1 MPPNRSVAE
10 RLRATAS
17 LREDVGADEPE
28 PVSVVIAQH
37 DVASVVVRLSRALEQ
52 ASELLE
58 AASELHRKVAELH
71 GALTEPL
78 VDLERVLAEAQKQTP
93 NGAA

>member
-37 DVASVVVRLSRALEQ
+37 DVASVVVELSRALEQ

-78 VDLERVLAEAQKQTP
+78 VERVLAEAQKPTP

>member
-37 DVASVVVRLSRALEQ
+37 DVASVVVELSRALEQ
-52 ASELLE
+52 ATYSKPR
-58 AASELHRKVAELH
+58 ASCIGRSPNC
-71 GALTEPL
+71 TEP
-78 VDLERVLAEAQKQTP
+78 
-93 NGAA
+93 